1 MPHYMQTTEAF
12 SRRTN
17 GTDSSDL
24 RRKYPQWYEDR
35 EEVRDRSS
43 PDNYRRKSPE
53 NDIRRRSADRRTP
66 DKYDRRSPEY
76 RSPEKY
82 HKRSADRY
90 RGGTPDEYDRMP
102 ETHDQDRNSF
112 DNNGK
117 RSPERRYSERRS
129 PDRRSPE
136 RRSPER
142 WSPER
147 RSPERRSPERG
158 SPERWSLERR
168 SPERRSPE
176 RRSPER
182 RSPERRSPERRSPER
197 GSPDRRSPEK
207 RSPKRRSP
215 ERRSP
220 ERRSPE
226 RRSADTHRRRQ
237 DDRYGRPESE
247 KKISDYGR
255 RSSTES
261 FQTVK
266 IKKSDLDE
274 IRRKYDLRFKE
285 KNQNTISEDTGN
297 RQSESRDNSNIYKYS
312 SNMTNSSDSGRS
324 NTTRS
329 SSADNVR
336 SKGQSSH
343 RRSKPRKKAEWR
355 VSFKIFK
362 CIFLDSCVQ
371 NPDPPDSGTQ
381 SKLSPHER
389 YSRRKSYDAHE
400 SRVASPMPDFSHIR
414 SSGYGAGAPSRER
427 SESRDPSYRGQGRG
441 FRVLPDVDT

>member
-53 NDIRRRSADRRTP
+53 NYIRRRSAERRTP

-82 HKRSADRY
+82 HKRSPERSADRY
-90 RGGTPDEYDRMP
+90 RGGTPDEYDRRP

-117 RSPERRYSERRS
+117 RSPVRRYSERRS

-142 WSPER
+142 RSPERRSPDR
-147 RSPERRSPERG
+147 RSPERRSPDR
-158 SPERWSLERR
+158 SSLERR
-168 SPERRSPE
+168 SP
-176 RRSPER
+176 
-182 RSPERRSPERRSPER
+182 
-197 GSPDRRSPEK
+197 D
-207 RSPKRRSP
+207 RRSP

-226 RRSADTHRRRQ
+226 RRSADLNRQ
-237 DDRYGRPESE
+237 DHRYGRPESE

-285 KNQNTISEDTGN
+285 KNVIPEDNRMDTGN
-297 RQSESRDNSNIYKYS
+297 RQSDSRDNSNIYKYS

-324 NTTRS
+324 NATRS
-329 SSADNVR
+329 SSADNLR
-336 SKGQSSH
+336 SKAQSSH
-343 RRSKPRKKAEWR
+343 RKSKPRKKAEWR
-355 VSFKIFK
+355 VSIQIFK
-362 CIFLDSCVQ
+362 CIIVKRLELGLGLGLGIGMGMGLG
-371 NPDPPDSGTQ
+371 NRNGNGTP
-381 SKLSPHER
+381 SP
-389 YSRRKSYDAHE
+389 RR
-400 SRVASPMPDFSHIR
+400 
-414 SSGYGAGAPSRER
+414 
-427 SESRDPSYRGQGRG
+427 
-441 FRVLPDVDT
+441 